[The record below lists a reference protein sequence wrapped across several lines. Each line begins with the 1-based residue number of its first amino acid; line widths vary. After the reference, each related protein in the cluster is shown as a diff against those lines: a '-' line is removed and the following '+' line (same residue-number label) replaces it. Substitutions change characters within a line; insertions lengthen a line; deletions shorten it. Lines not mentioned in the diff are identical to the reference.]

1 MASGTAAGLGGYFMK
16 PVIHVG
22 IDVGSTTVKV
32 AALSP
37 YLKLLFGRYQRHMS
51 DIRSATMSLLKEL
64 QEKFSGYR
72 ITASISGSGGMGL
85 AKLMGLP
92 FCQEILAET
101 KAVETFHPDTDVIIE
116 LGGEDE
122 KITYLRNGVDQR
134 MNGACAGGTGA
145 FIDRMASSFLWMQ
158 QAWDSWPPRPAGFTP
173 LLPAAAYLPKPI
185 SRPF

>member
-1 MASGTAAGLGGYFMK
+1 MK

-32 AALSP
+32 VALSP

-51 DIRSATMSLLKEL
+51 NIRSATISLLKEL
-64 QEKFSGYR
+64 QKDYSGYR

-85 AKLMGLP
+85 AKMMGLP

-101 KAVETFHPDTDVIIE
+101 NAIRTFNPDTDVIIE

-145 FIDRMASSFLWMQ
+145 FIDRMASLLSVD
-158 QAWDSWPPRPAGFTP
+158 AAG
-173 LLPAAAYLPKPI
+173 LGKMAEKAKEI
-185 SRPF
+185 